1 MKRETLFQI
10 LSGAILVALGVLIAI
25 FQIGALDLYF
35 GIIAIIGGAVLLA
48 YGIYLLAKKNG
59 VNGSSVILACVL
71 LALGITLV
79 IHFVSFGALIPLIL
93 TLLIGGGTGL
103 VLVGVYA
110 IAKKALQ
117 DATEAA
123 ALEWAPDIRVN
134 AVAPGIVLPPP
145 GGQWEKMLPLL
156 DKIPLKQRTTE
167 QEIANAVSFLIESTF
182 ITGQTIYADGGL
194 HLLGAG
200 IETALH

>member
-1 MKRETLFQI
+1 MKKEKLFTI

-48 YGIYLLAKKNG
+48 YGIYLLIKKSG

-103 VLVGVYA
+103 VLVGVYE
-110 IAKKALQ
+110 IAKK
-117 DATEAA
+117 
-123 ALEWAPDIRVN
+123 N
-134 AVAPGIVLPPP
+134 
-145 GGQWEKMLPLL
+145 
-156 DKIPLKQRTTE
+156 
-167 QEIANAVSFLIESTF
+167 TF
-182 ITGQTIYADGGL
+182 GGL
-194 HLLGAG
+194 VNIIIGVAAITLSVLYIAVEGFRDAFWIIIGVLVAIYGVLVIVGAFLGKKK
-200 IETALH
+200 

>member
-35 GIIAIIGGAVLLA
+35 GIIAIIGGVVLLA

-71 LALGITLV
+71 LALGVTLV

-110 IAKKALQ
+110 IAKKDTFGGLINIIIG
-117 DATEAA
+117 AA
-123 ALEWAPDIRVN
+123 AITLSLLYIFVEGFRDAFWIIIGVLVAIYGVLEIVRAFVN
-134 AVAPGIVLPPP
+134 
-145 GGQWEKMLPLL
+145 K
-156 DKIPLKQRTTE
+156 K
-167 QEIANAVSFLIESTF
+167 
-182 ITGQTIYADGGL
+182 
-194 HLLGAG
+194 
-200 IETALH
+200 

>member
-1 MKRETLFQI
+1 MKKETLFQI

-48 YGIYLLAKKNG
+48 YGIYLLCKKNG

-79 IHFVSFGALIPLIL
+79 IHYVSFGALVPLIL
-93 TLLIGGGTGL
+93 TLLIGGGAGL

-110 IAKKALQ
+110 IAKK
-117 DATEAA
+117 D
-123 ALEWAPDIRVN
+123 
-134 AVAPGIVLPPP
+134 
-145 GGQWEKMLPLL
+145 
-156 DKIPLKQRTTE
+156 
-167 QEIANAVSFLIESTF
+167 TF
-182 ITGQTIYADGGL
+182 GGL
-194 HLLGAG
+194 VNIIIGVAAITLSVLYIAVEGFRDVFWIIVGVLVAIYG
-200 IETALH
+200 VLEIVRAFVNKK

>member
-59 VNGSSVILACVL
+59 VNGSSVILASVL

-110 IAKKALQ
+110 IAKKDTFGGLINIIIG
-117 DATEAA
+117 AA
-123 ALEWAPDIRVN
+123 AITLSLLYIFVEGFRDAFWIIIGVLVAIYGVLEIVRAFVN
-134 AVAPGIVLPPP
+134 
-145 GGQWEKMLPLL
+145 K
-156 DKIPLKQRTTE
+156 K
-167 QEIANAVSFLIESTF
+167 
-182 ITGQTIYADGGL
+182 
-194 HLLGAG
+194 
-200 IETALH
+200 

>member
-1 MKRETLFQI
+1 MKKEKLFTI

-48 YGIYLLAKKNG
+48 YGIYLLIKKSG

-103 VLVGVYA
+103 VLVGVYE
-110 IAKKALQ
+110 IAKK
-117 DATEAA
+117 
-123 ALEWAPDIRVN
+123 N
-134 AVAPGIVLPPP
+134 
-145 GGQWEKMLPLL
+145 
-156 DKIPLKQRTTE
+156 
-167 QEIANAVSFLIESTF
+167 TF
-182 ITGQTIYADGGL
+182 GGL
-194 HLLGAG
+194 VNILIGVAAITLSVLYIAVEGFRDAFWIIVGVLVAIYGVLVIVGAFLGKKK
-200 IETALH
+200 

>member
-1 MKRETLFQI
+1 MKKEKLFTI

-48 YGIYLLAKKNG
+48 YGIYLLIKKSG

-110 IAKKALQ
+110 IAKK
-117 DATEAA
+117 
-123 ALEWAPDIRVN
+123 DI
-134 AVAPGIVLPPP
+134 
-145 GGQWEKMLPLL
+145 
-156 DKIPLKQRTTE
+156 
-167 QEIANAVSFLIESTF
+167 F
-182 ITGQTIYADGGL
+182 GGL
-194 HLLGAG
+194 INIIIGVAAITLSVLYIAVEGFRNAFWIIIG
-200 IETALH
+200 VLVAIYGVLEIVRAFVNKK

>member
-1 MKRETLFQI
+1 MKKEKLFQI

-48 YGIYLLAKKNG
+48 YGIYLLIKKSG
-59 VNGSSVILACVL
+59 INGSAVILACVL

-93 TLLIGGGTGL
+93 TLLIGGGAGL

-110 IAKKALQ
+110 IAKK
-117 DATEAA
+117 D
-123 ALEWAPDIRVN
+123 
-134 AVAPGIVLPPP
+134 
-145 GGQWEKMLPLL
+145 
-156 DKIPLKQRTTE
+156 
-167 QEIANAVSFLIESTF
+167 TF
-182 ITGQTIYADGGL
+182 GGL
-194 HLLGAG
+194 VNIIIGVAAITLSVLYIAVEGFRDAFWIIIG
-200 IETALH
+200 VLVAIYGVLEIVRAFIGKKK

>member
-1 MKRETLFQI
+1 MKKETLFQI
-10 LSGAILVALGVLIAI
+10 LSGAILGALGVLIAI

-79 IHFVSFGALIPLIL
+79 IHYVSFGALVPLIL

-110 IAKKALQ
+110 IAKK
-117 DATEAA
+117 D
-123 ALEWAPDIRVN
+123 
-134 AVAPGIVLPPP
+134 
-145 GGQWEKMLPLL
+145 
-156 DKIPLKQRTTE
+156 
-167 QEIANAVSFLIESTF
+167 TF
-182 ITGQTIYADGGL
+182 GGL
-194 HLLGAG
+194 INIIIGAAVITLSVLYIAVEG
-200 IETALH
+200 FRDAFWIIIGVLVAIYGVLEIVRAFVNKK

>member
-110 IAKKALQ
+110 IAKKDTFGGLINIIIG
-117 DATEAA
+117 AA
-123 ALEWAPDIRVN
+123 AITLSLLYIFVEGFRDAFWIIIGVLVAIYGVLEIVRAFVN
-134 AVAPGIVLPPP
+134 
-145 GGQWEKMLPLL
+145 K
-156 DKIPLKQRTTE
+156 K
-167 QEIANAVSFLIESTF
+167 
-182 ITGQTIYADGGL
+182 
-194 HLLGAG
+194 
-200 IETALH
+200 